1 MNLIKSVAVALFL
14 FAFAIST
21 QAQNI
26 KPKFKNITFIG
37 YYASAMT
44 NTGPRI
50 MDYSIIFNNDSIHY
64 TANNFAMKNHE
75 YGMSDT
81 AYHIP
86 DTLMRDINKIFDGKK
101 LLKSHMITNKLKNGD
116 STYSDH
122 IYFIT
127 YDAGKTSPDSFIVVQ
142 PFLDKQLSGLID
154 KITSL
159 PRGKIIMKRKIYNDR
174 ALENQVLECQKTCNY
189 IPKPTPPT
197 LKELKVAN

>member
-1 MNLIKSVAVALFL
+1 MNLIRSFLLAIFLLASVVRLH
-14 FAFAIST
+14 
-21 QAQNI
+21 AQNV

-50 MDYSIIFNNDSIHY
+50 MDYSIIFSNDSVHY

-81 AYHIP
+81 AYRIP
-86 DTLMRDINKIFDGKK
+86 DTLTRDLNKISDGKK

-127 YDAGKTSPDSFIVVQ
+127 YDAGKTSPDSFIAVQ

-159 PRGKIIMKRKIYNDR
+159 PRGKIIMKRKIYHDR